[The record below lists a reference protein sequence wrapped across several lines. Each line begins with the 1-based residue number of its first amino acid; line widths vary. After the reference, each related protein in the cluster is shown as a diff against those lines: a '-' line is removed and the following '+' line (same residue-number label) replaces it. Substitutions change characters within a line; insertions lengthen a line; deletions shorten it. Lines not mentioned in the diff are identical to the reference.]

1 MSLGVGSLLC
11 PSSRSLALPRPHGT
25 HPHELLAYAHPVA
38 RLAGIFD
45 VTGDHAF
52 VRRLLDDL
60 RLRADHRQ
68 CTWQEKKQRHRAHH
82 RIEEQYEVQAAVAE
96 AETALEQARAAK
108 DATAIEA
115 AQNALV
121 ENEEA
126 LSRANKVMETPFGN
140 SLFLY
145 LIS

>member
-1 MSLGVGSLLC
+1 M
-11 PSSRSLALPRPHGT
+11 
-25 HPHELLAYAHPVA
+25 
-38 RLAGIFD
+38 
-45 VTGDHAF
+45 
-52 VRRLLDDL
+52 
-60 RLRADHRQ
+60 
-68 CTWQEKKQRHRAHH
+68 
-82 RIEEQYEVQAAVAE
+82 QAAVAE

-126 LSRANKVMETPFGN
+126 LSRANKVYGSAPFGN

>member
-1 MSLGVGSLLC
+1 M
-11 PSSRSLALPRPHGT
+11 
-25 HPHELLAYAHPVA
+25 
-38 RLAGIFD
+38 
-45 VTGDHAF
+45 
-52 VRRLLDDL
+52 
-60 RLRADHRQ
+60 
-68 CTWQEKKQRHRAHH
+68 
-82 RIEEQYEVQAAVAE
+82 QATVAE

-126 LSRANKVMETPFGN
+126 LSRANKVYGREPFGKL